1 MSTFTRRTRTVSF
14 RLSEEEYQELRQ
26 VCIAHGIRSMS
37 DFARLTTQWWIDADG
52 THAEPLLG
60 TIRDLAGRLRELD
73 AQVKQLSRRA
83 PSGNEEN
90 LGLQVRAAASGGK
103 S

>member
-14 RLSEEEYQELRQ
+14 RLSEEEYQELRN

-37 DFARLTTQWWIDADG
+37 DFARLTTQWWIDGDG
-52 THAEPLLG
+52 AHNEPLLA
-60 TIRDLAGRLRELD
+60 TIRELTGKLRQLD
-73 AQVKQLSRRA
+73 AEVKRLSGRA
-83 PSGNEEN
+83 SSGNEEN
-90 LGLQVRAAASGGK
+90 ADVQAYAASGGK

>member
-1 MSTFTRRTRTVSF
+1 MSVFTRRTRTVSF

-37 DFARLTTQWWIDADG
+37 DFARLTTQWWIDGDG
-52 THAEPLLG
+52 THNEPLLA
-60 TIRDLAGRLRELD
+60 TIRELSGKLRQLD
-73 AQVKQLSRRA
+73 AQVKRLAGEA
-83 PSGNEEN
+83 PSPEEDYA
-90 LGLQVRAAASGGK
+90 GLKAYAASGEK

>member
-1 MSTFTRRTRTVSF
+1 MTVFTRRTRTVSF

-37 DFARLTTQWWIDADG
+37 DFARLTTQWWIDGDG
-52 THAEPLLG
+52 SHHEPLLA
-60 TIRDLAGRLRELD
+60 TIRELSGKLRQLD
-73 AQVKQLSRRA
+73 AQVKRLSGRA
-83 PSGNEEN
+83 PSDNEEN
-90 LGLQVRAAASGGK
+90 AELQVQAAASGGE